1 MSNLAIRR
9 SFFAALMTVAALVLA
24 PESQA
29 RSRSSGSSRPSVS
42 RSGRSS
48 GGGSVGCGS
57 RGGAGYRKAN
67 GKCAG
72 RNE

>member
-1 MSNLAIRR
+1 MQTRR
-9 SFFAALMTVAALVLA
+9 SFFTTFFVALVL
-24 PESQA
+24 PIESQA
-29 RSRSSGSSRPSVS
+29 RGSRRGGGGSHR
-42 RSGRSS
+42 S
-48 GGGSVGCGS
+48 GGGYSGGGGNSSGCGS